1 MTLIASFIGIDS
13 KKNGPKPASL
23 YILSDSRISWK
34 DSANFDYGRKVFG
47 CKNSPDIFGY
57 CGDVLFPSIVL
68 NQIVEIADQGLLFSD
83 NDTCQQKYWKVLK
96 KLKESFSNYPSEVL
110 GITADSIEI
119 IYGSRD
125 TNQNFFCRTMIWTK
139 LSGIWSSSND
149 VEFSDHSDK
158 LFVLGSGKDEFLEKF
173 KDYAESTNQK
183 TSRAVFHCFV
193 DSLSNIND
201 NYCGGAPQLVGL
213 YRIDNARFFGII
225 HEDKRYLHGMQIDDL
240 INLNKIQ
247 WRNELFEICDGE
259 TMKIS
264 TKAKRQP
271 NPLLKKATP

>member
-13 KKNGPKPASL
+13 KYPKPKPASI
-23 YILSDSRISWK
+23 YILSDSRISWR

-68 NQIVEIADQGLLFSD
+68 NQIVEIADQGLLFLSD
-83 NDTCQQKYWKVLK
+83 DTCQQKFWKVLS
-96 KLKESFSNYPSEVL
+96 KLKESFANYPSEVE
-110 GITADSIEI
+110 GITTDTIKI
-119 IYGSRD
+119 IHASRD
-125 TNQNFFCRTMIWTK
+125 NNQNFFCRTMTWTK
-139 LSGIWSSSND
+139 STRDWSTSND

-173 KDYAESTNQK
+173 KSYAESENQK

-193 DSLSNIND
+193 DTLSNIRD
-201 NYCGGAPQLVGL
+201 QYCGGAPQLVGL
-213 YRIDNARFFGII
+213 YRIKNAQFFGII
-225 HEDKRYLHGMQIDDL
+225 HDNKRYLHGMQVDDL
-240 INLNKIQ
+240 INLDNIE
-247 WRNELFEICDGE
+247 WRNELFEVCNGS

-264 TKAKRQP
+264 KKAKRQP
-271 NPLLKKATP
+271 NPLLKEATP